1 MPRRHAPP
9 ESAHV
14 NRWMVSYADLMTLL
28 FAMFAVLYAASSINN
43 EKFESMKQALD
54 GIFAKQSNNNISD
67 SLRQWVAAS
76 PIGEVETDTISN
88 SDSLDSRLLQIS
100 DIKVNAVMS
109 DFTLSTMDQ
118 WIGIEVPMS
127 RLFSWQPDSQSY
139 DTRITMDGAQ
149 ALEELAQSFTNV
161 DNKIVVEVFTGDT
174 TEQPN
179 PWSLGARQGSAI
191 VQYLQDEGIAP
202 SRLAMTNYGPFQ
214 PIASSA
220 DEEGRQLNYRV
231 LFLLDRSTET
241 RQRLKTV
248 TERHLRAQD

>member
-1 MPRRHAPP
+1 MPRRHTPP
-9 ESAHV
+9 DSAHV
-14 NRWMVSYADLMTLL
+14 HRWMVSYADLMTLL
-28 FAMFAVLYAASSINN
+28 FAVFAVLYAASSINN
-43 EKFESMKQALD
+43 EKFDSMKQALE
-54 GIFAKQSNNNISD
+54 GIFAKQSSDSISG

-76 PIGEVETDTISN
+76 PLSEPDAPLNKEN
-88 SDSLDSRLLQIS
+88 LDSRLLQIS

-127 RLFSWQPDSQSY
+127 RLFTWQSERQSY

-149 ALEELAQSFTNV
+149 ALEELAQSFTDV

-174 TEQPN
+174 TGQSN
-179 PWSLGARQGSAI
+179 PWLLGARQGSAI

-202 SRLAMTNYGPFQ
+202 TRIAMTNYGPFQ

-231 LFLLDRSTET
+231 MFLLDRSTET
-241 RQRLKTV
+241 RQRLKAV
-248 TERHLRAQD
+248 TERHLTAQD